1 MTNAHKTAFTGGLH
15 PWNHNSSSAGDHAEA
30 LLGGMKSVNT
40 EEFLEGMTLTNV
52 AHANPEEV
60 R

>member
-1 MTNAHKTAFTGGLH
+1 MMDTLMACTLGITIQARQGTIQKRFF
-15 PWNHNSSSAGDHAEA
+15 
-30 LLGGMKSVNT
+30 GGMKSVST
-40 EEFLEGMTLTNV
+40 KEFLEGMTLTNV

>member
-15 PWNHNSSSAGDHAEA
+15 PWNHNSGSAGDHAEA